1 MVKLVSL
8 SFLIPTYNDEA
19 TIERVIRE
27 AVAVGKLV
35 AKTFDIVVVNDG
47 SRDRTGF
54 QLSKLSFKAPQSL
67 ALKIITHRVNQ
78 GYGRTIKELY
88 CAGKGEWLFTIPG
101 DYQVGARELEKILNS
116 RDFFLSSSGLIP
128 DQVGDGLR
136 GSSSKTLDSRFS
148 ARGGPA
154 SGWRGN
160 DKQESRPDMIL
171 GRRTHRVDP
180 WNRLLASWV
189 YNTLLRVLFGI
200 TLHDVNSVRLMRR
213 AILKD
218 IRLTS
223 SSAFVD
229 AELVIAALGKG
240 FRVTEVPIAHRPR
253 QGGGQG
259 GGNQWRTVWET
270 IGEMMRFKM
279 TQLFQDVRTVV
290 IARPFRRRGDLT
302 SV

>member
-8 SFLIPTYNDEA
+8 SFLIPTYNDET
-19 TIERVIRE
+19 TIETVIRE
-27 AVAVGKLV
+27 AIDVGKYL
-35 AKTFDIVVVNDG
+35 AKTFDIIVVNDG
-47 SRDRTGF
+47 SRDRTRII
-54 QLSKLSFKAPQSL
+54 LVNL
-67 ALKIITHRVNQ
+67 AKSIKELRVITHAANQ